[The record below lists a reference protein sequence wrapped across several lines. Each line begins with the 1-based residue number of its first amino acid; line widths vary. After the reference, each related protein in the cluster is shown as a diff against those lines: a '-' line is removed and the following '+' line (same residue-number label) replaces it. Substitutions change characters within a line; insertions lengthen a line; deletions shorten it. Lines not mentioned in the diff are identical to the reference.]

1 MSHGNGS
8 MHSMFAEGLVYYTLF
23 FPEDRGQRT
32 EDRGQRTEDRG
43 QRTEDRGFQQGPKG
57 PSSPPQ
63 ERERGLIQVAYY

>member
-43 QRTEDRGFQQGPKG
+43 QKLDLESECQLLGGSAF
-57 PSSPPQ
+57 
-63 ERERGLIQVAYY
+63 

>member
-43 QRTEDRGFQQGPKG
+43 SQQGPKG
-57 PSSPPQ
+57 PSIPPQ
-63 ERERGLIQVAYY
+63 ERERGWP